1 VDETKRARLG
11 EIMGALRTD
20 RAALVP
26 FYLEFGDE
34 VRRVV
39 RHLVHRR
46 ERFPDDDDL
55 ENITFDACAALATAA
70 SGWRPDGGA
79 LPWVWGRARIERV
92 VNRHFGPLT
101 RPLPSYYDQEER
113 TMLAAHDDSGLGT
126 ALATLARR
134 DNQCALLLDALE
146 DSVSPEDAE
155 VLLLYRVQQQSGD
168 PAPADTVGRAL
179 GLKPPTVRQR
189 ASRARRRLAATVA
202 RDARFAGLADIDLL
216 TTARRPAEV
225 AA

>member
-1 VDETKRARLG
+1 MDETKRARLG
-11 EIMGALRTD
+11 EIMGVLPTD

-39 RHLVHRR
+39 RHLVRRR
-46 ERFPDDDDL
+46 ERALDDDDVD
-55 ENITFDACAALATAA
+55 NMTFDACASLAKVAA
-70 SGWRPDGGA
+70 GWRPDGGA

-92 VNRHFGPLT
+92 VDRHFGPIT
-101 RPLPSYYDQEER
+101 RPLPRFYDREER
-113 TMLAAHDDSGLGT
+113 VVVAAHDEGKLST
-126 ALATLARR
+126 ALATLAGR
-134 DNQCALLLDALE
+134 DEQCALLLSALE
-146 DSVSPEDAE
+146 DTVSPEDAE

-189 ASRARRRLAATVA
+189 ASRARRRLAAAVA
-202 RDARFAGLADIDLL
+202 SDARFARLAGIDLL
-216 TTARRPAEV
+216 GTSRAPAEV

>member
-1 VDETKRARLG
+1 VDDTKRARLG
-11 EIMGALRTD
+11 EIMGALPTD

-34 VRRVV
+34 VRRIV
-39 RHLVHRR
+39 RHLVRRR
-46 ERFPDDDDL
+46 EWVPDDDDL
-55 ENITFDACAALATAA
+55 DNITFDACASLAMVAA
-70 SGWRPDGGA
+70 SWHPDGGA

-101 RPLPSYYDQEER
+101 RPLPQHYDPEER
-113 TMLAAHDDSGLGT
+113 HVVAAYDEDGLST

-134 DNQCALLLDALE
+134 DDQCALLLNALQ
-146 DSVSPEDAE
+146 DSVSQEDAE

-179 GLKPPTVRQR
+179 GLKAPAVRQR

-202 RDARFAGLADIDLL
+202 SDSRFAGLANIDLL
-216 TTARRPAEV
+216 ATARRPSKV